1 MRRKYKIHQNVTINC
16 FHDSR
21 AFKAEVP
28 PLSTVGNIPPRHK
41 ADGKF
46 CVFLTSHPAERRC
59 LVSTLCA
66 SYGVRRTSLVEDGEC
81 SAAAASWGRLSNCS
95 RAQFSASFLNCP
107 QLSGSWPGT
116 GHRAVSRTNEGA
128 QFCMLAST
136 RGSVSRVVSPGH
148 VAATLLCINYTFK
161 DSIHCRLQ
169 EEDLWQWKDNL

>member
-1 MRRKYKIHQNVTINC
+1 MRLR
-16 FHDSR
+16 
-21 AFKAEVP
+21 
-28 PLSTVGNIPPRHK
+28 
-41 ADGKF
+41 
-46 CVFLTSHPAERRC
+46 PAGAGCQIALE
-59 LVSTLCA
+59 L
-66 SYGVRRTSLVEDGEC
+66 
-81 SAAAASWGRLSNCS
+81 
-95 RAQFSASFLNCP
+95 QFSASFLNCP

-161 DSIHCRLQ
+161 DSIHYRLQ

>member
-1 MRRKYKIHQNVTINC
+1 MQCGCGQLGPAVKL
-16 FHDSR
+16 
-21 AFKAEVP
+21 
-28 PLSTVGNIPPRHK
+28 LSSSV
-41 ADGKF
+41 
-46 CVFLTSHPAERRC
+46 
-59 LVSTLCA
+59 
-66 SYGVRRTSLVEDGEC
+66 
-81 SAAAASWGRLSNCS
+81 LS
-95 RAQFSASFLNCP
+95 SASFLNCP

>member
-1 MRRKYKIHQNVTINC
+1 M
-16 FHDSR
+16 
-21 AFKAEVP
+21 
-28 PLSTVGNIPPRHK
+28 
-41 ADGKF
+41 
-46 CVFLTSHPAERRC
+46 
-59 LVSTLCA
+59 STLCA
-66 SYGVRRTSLVEDGEC
+66 SYCVRRTSLVEGGEC

-148 VAATLLCINYTFK
+148 VAATLLWINYTFK

-169 EEDLWQWKDNL
+169 EEDLWQWKDNLWIIEINWLTKFVACHNCHMMQAELITVGILQHWHWQVSALSIQLLSSLWLMTAN